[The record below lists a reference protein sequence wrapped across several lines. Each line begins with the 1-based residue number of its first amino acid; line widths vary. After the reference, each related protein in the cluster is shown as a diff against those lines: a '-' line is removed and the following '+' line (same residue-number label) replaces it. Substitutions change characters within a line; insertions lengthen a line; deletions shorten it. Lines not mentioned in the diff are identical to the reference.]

1 MFVASRRDVLVAG
14 GVLGLAGLAGC
25 SSGSGSGSG
34 GRGTLVIGFNPEP
47 PTLTSAGTTAGPTQ
61 AVSTKIFDGL
71 VTFDAQG
78 KPQPQLAT
86 RWEQAKDGLSLT
98 FHLRPGVTWHD
109 GKPFTSADVA
119 YSLQEVW
126 KKYHSRGRSTFLP
139 VRQVETPDPQTVVLR
154 LSTPAPYLISALGS
168 PESQIVPAHLYA
180 GKDFLSNPAGNA
192 PIGTGPFKF
201 VEWRRGEFIRL
212 ERNPDYWAPAGA
224 GLDAIVFKIYSDAA
238 ATAAALETGE
248 IHLSTSGQ
256 LSLDDVRRFS
266 QKPGFAVIDQQSAF
280 AATLATFEFNLDK
293 PEFRDPRVRQA
304 FAHAIDKDF
313 LLRNAWSGYGK
324 VEDSPV
330 TSAVPDFYDSR
341 SGHYPYDPGKAIAL
355 LDAAGLKPDARGVRL
370 RIRHDPAPT
379 GGQLLKSAEAIRD
392 QLRRVGVEM
401 TIRTGDFATFIKRI
415 YTDRDFDTIQYLAGA
430 GPDPAIGI
438 QRFYWSHNIE
448 RGVAFSNGAH
458 YDNPQADALLAKAQS
473 ENDPAARR
481 ADYVGFQQ
489 LVGRDL
495 PRIPLICSAVQ
506 VVTSAR
512 VRNFPRTAYGLYDN
526 FAGITLLPA

>member
-1 MFVASRRDVLVAG
+1 MFVVSRREMLVAG
-14 GVLGLAGLAGC
+14 GALGLAGLAGC
-25 SSGSGSGSG
+25 SSGGGSG
-34 GRGTLVIGFNPEP
+34 GRGTLVFGFNPEP
-47 PTLTSAGTTAGPTQ
+47 PTLTSAGTSAGPTQ
-61 AVSTKIFDGL
+61 VVSTKIFDGL

-86 RWEQAKDGLSLT
+86 SWEEGRDGLSLT
-98 FHLRPGVTWHD
+98 FHLRPGVRWHD
-109 GKPFTSADVA
+109 GQPFTARDVA

-126 KKYHSRGRSTFLP
+126 KKYHSRGRSTFAP
-139 VRQVETPDPQTVVLR
+139 VETVETPDPQTVVLR
-154 LSTPAPYLISALGS
+154 LSTPAPYLLSALGS
-168 PESQIVPAHLYA
+168 PESQIVPAHVYA
-180 GKDFLSNPAGNA
+180 GKDFLTHPAGNA

-224 GLDAIVFKIYSDAA
+224 GLDAIVFKFYSDAA

-248 IHLSTSGQ
+248 IHMTTSTQ

-266 QKPGFAVIDQQSAF
+266 GKPGFAVQDKPSAF
-280 AATLATFEFNLDK
+280 AATLAVFEFNLEK
-293 PEFRDPRVRQA
+293 PEFHDPRVRQA

-313 LLRNAWSGYGK
+313 LLRNAWRGYGK

-330 TSAVPDFYDSR
+330 TSAVPDFYDPG
-341 SGHYPYDPGKAIAL
+341 SGHYPYDPARAMAL
-355 LDAAGLKPDARGVRL
+355 LDAAGLKPDAQGVRL

-392 QLRRVGVEM
+392 QLRRVGVEL

-415 YTDRDFDTIQYLAGA
+415 YSDRDFDTILYGAGV

-438 QRFYWSHNIE
+438 QRFYWSRNIQ

-458 YDNPQADALLAKAQS
+458 YDSPQADALLAKAQS
-473 ENDPAARR
+473 EIDPVARR
-481 ADYVGFQQ
+481 ADYVAFQQ
-489 LVGRDL
+489 LVARDL
-495 PRIPLICSAVQ
+495 PRIPLVSFATLAV
-506 VVTSAR
+506 TGPR
-512 VRNFPRTAYGLYDN
+512 VRNFPQTAYGLYDN
-526 FAGITLLPA
+526 FAGVTLLPA